1 MIRILY
7 PRAART
13 YFRWRRAF
21 IASHCG
27 GDDLAD
33 PDVFKRVAEMW
44 LEQTNKNP
52 EDGQIR
58 RKAVAA
64 IQFCLPEQAE
74 AILTE
79 AKDEAGLGRLYG
91 GAVLGITGE
100 SYRNNDPSGSDPS
113 LRERP
118 FAAKARRV
126 LEEATDR
133 SLLVAGAEDLLRDGA
148 ILWADGKLDWDYTP
162 IGNLVLAKAK
172 AAAPD
177 EMMLMTLPTTLPAR
191 GERPP
196 PILRVGGN
204 VQAKQM
210 IRKISPT
217 YPPDARARGI
227 QGTVRMTALIGPDGK
242 ILFLR
247 PESGPTELIPGSM
260 EAVRQWRYKPTL
272 LNGRPCYI
280 LTLIDVNYV
289 L

>member
-1 MIRILY
+1 
-7 PRAART
+7 
-13 YFRWRRAF
+13 
-21 IASHCG
+21 
-27 GDDLAD
+27 
-33 PDVFKRVAEMW
+33 MW

-177 EMMLMTLPTTLPAR
+177 EMT
-191 GERPP
+191 P

-204 VQAKQM
+204 AQAKQS